1 MSHDVIEK
9 LVNIIHNDNE
19 VIERNDDAADDT
31 PNSFLYNKAEYIS
44 AEVFN
49 VKEVMEDYVEKVNPG
64 DVKTEPEELQTLRSN
79 LNLLN
84 ITTLDLILKGLIEM
98 L

>member
-1 MSHDVIEK
+1 M
-9 LVNIIHNDNE
+9 IILLSK
-19 VIERNDDAADDT
+19 AD
-31 PNSFLYNKAEYIS
+31 YIS

-49 VKEVMEDYVEKVNPG
+49 VKEVMEKVNPI

>member
-1 MSHDVIEK
+1 MYSK
-9 LVNIIHNDNE
+9 
-19 VIERNDDAADDT
+19 AD
-31 PNSFLYNKAEYIS
+31 YIS

-64 DVKTEPEELQTLRSN
+64 DVKTEPEELQTLKSN

-84 ITTLDLILKGLIEM
+84 ITTLDLILKGLLEM
-98 L
+98 FSFPNMNHNSMKL